1 MCGING
7 FNFRQLE
14 LIEKMNQK
22 IGHRGPDQSGVYFN
36 DNFSLGHTRLS
47 IIDLSEKAK
56 QPLFNEDKSL
66 ALVFNGEIYNF
77 KELREGLERKG
88 HSFCSRSDSEVILHL
103 YEERGADCLDLL
115 NGMFALAI
123 LDINKNELF
132 LARDRLGIK
141 PLYYY
146 FDGDKFIFSSEIKAI
161 LEHSVKK
168 EIDWDGFNHYFRL
181 HYTPQ
186 PFTIFKNIRKL
197 APASFLRFKDKKI
210 EIKRYWRISDFEDIS
225 SEEEIVERIQVLMK
239 DSVKRQLI
247 SDRPLGIFL
256 SGGVDSTSILGI
268 ADELGRKQIKTFSVG
283 FDVEPEKFNFDF
295 EAARKTSRRYRTEHH
310 ELRISGRDVFQNI
323 EKVIYHLDEPI
334 ANATQIATFLL
345 SGFAKEKVAAVL
357 AGDGGDE
364 LFGGYPRYYYSRLI
378 SRWQKLPALIRN
390 NFLADFLFDCAGRR
404 FGKDRL
410 KEKFGLPAG
419 PERYCFFMTQK
430 NDVLREVLIP
440 DYFQS
445 GLTEDF
451 FRENYF
457 QSSPTNDFEKVFMLT
472 DMQTWLTDESLTRAD
487 KMTMAFGLEQ
497 RVPLLDHRLVELSAK
512 INSRLKIKKGGK
524 HIFKKA
530 MKRYLPDYVLS
541 APKRGWFSPTAKW
554 LRTDLRDF
562 AYETLSKD
570 YCYQTQNY
578 FNFENA
584 RKMLD
589 QHINKKRYNLN
600 CLWTLITFQVWA
612 KQYL

>member
-7 FNFRQLE
+7 FNFRQPE

-22 IGHRGPDQSGVYFN
+22 IRHRGPDQAGVYFN

-77 KELREGLERKG
+77 RELREELERKG

-103 YEERGADCLDLL
+103 YEERGVGCLDSL

-123 LDINKNELF
+123 LDIDKNELF

-161 LEHSVKK
+161 LEHSIEK

-181 HYTPQ
+181 HYAPQ

-197 APASFLRFKDKKI
+197 APASFLRFRDKRI
-210 EIKRYWRISDFEDIS
+210 EIKRYWQVSDFEDIY
-225 SEEEIVERIQVLMK
+225 SEEEIVERIQTLMK

-256 SGGVDSTSILGI
+256 SGGVDSTSILGV
-268 ADELGRKQIKTFSVG
+268 ADELGCKQIKTFSVG

-295 EAARKTSRRYRTEHH
+295 EAAKKTSRRYQTEHY
-310 ELRISGRDVFQNI
+310 ELEISGRDTLQNI
-323 EKVIYHLDEPI
+323 EKAIYHLDEPV

-378 SRWQKLPALIRN
+378 SRWQKLPVLIRN

-404 FGKDRL
+404 FDKGNL

-430 NDVLREVLIP
+430 NGVLREVLIS

-457 QSSPTNDFEKVFMLT
+457 QSSLTNDFEKHFMLT
-472 DMQTWLTDESLTRAD
+472 DMQTWLVDESLTRAD

-524 HIFKKA
+524 YIFKKA
-530 MKRYLPDYVLS
+530 MRRYLPDYVLS
-541 APKRGWFSPTAKW
+541 ASKRGWFSPTAKW
-554 LRTDLRDF
+554 LRTDLKDF
-562 AYETLSKD
+562 AYDVLSKG
-570 YCYQTQNY
+570 YCRQTKDY
-578 FNFENA
+578 FNFDNI

>member
-7 FNFRQLE
+7 FNFRQAE
-14 LIEKMNQK
+14 LIGKMNQK
-22 IGHRGPDQSGVYFN
+22 IRHRGPDQSGVYLN

-77 KELREGLERKG
+77 RELRDGLEKKG
-88 HSFCSRSDSEVILHL
+88 HSFYSRSDSETILHL
-103 YEERGADCLDLL
+103 YEESGAGCLGSL

-132 LARDRLGIK
+132 LARDRLGVK

-146 FDGDKFIFSSEIKAI
+146 FDGNKFIFSSEIKAI
-161 LEHSVKK
+161 LEHPIKK
-168 EIDWDGFNHYFRL
+168 EIDFSGFNHYFRL
-181 HYTPQ
+181 HYAPQ

-197 APASFLRFKDKKI
+197 APASYLYLRNKRI
-210 EIKRYWRISDFEDIS
+210 EIKKYWQINDFEDIS
-225 SEEEIVERIQVLMK
+225 SEEEIIGQIQSLLK
-239 DSVKRQLI
+239 DSISRQMI

-268 ADELGRKQIKTFSVG
+268 ADELGQGQLKTFSIG
-283 FDVEPEKFNFDF
+283 FDIEPEKFNFDF
-295 EAARKTSRRYRTEHH
+295 EAAGKTSRRYQTEHH
-310 ELRISGRDVFQNI
+310 ELIISGKDALRNI

-345 SGFAKEKVAAVL
+345 SKFAKEKVAVVL

-378 SRWQKLPALIRN
+378 SRWQKLPSFLRN
-390 NFLADFLFDCAGRR
+390 NFLTDFMLGRMAER
-404 FGKDRL
+404 LGKGDL
-410 KEKFGLPAG
+410 KEKLGLPAG
-419 PERYCFFMTQK
+419 AERYCFFMAQK
-430 NDVLREVLIP
+430 DDILKEVLNP
-440 DYFQS
+440 NYFQS
-445 GLTEDF
+445 GLTKDF
-451 FRENYF
+451 FQENYF
-457 QSSPTNDFEKVFMLT
+457 QLPPANDFEKHFMLA
-472 DMQTWLTDESLTRAD
+472 DLQTWLVDESLTRAD

-512 INSRLKIKKGGK
+512 INSRLKIKKDGK
-524 HIFKKA
+524 YIFKKA
-530 MKRYLPDYVLS
+530 MREYLPQYVLA

-554 LRTDLRDF
+554 LRTDLKDF
-562 AYETLSKD
+562 AYDVLSKG
-570 YCYQTQNY
+570 YCRQTQDY
-578 FNFENA
+578 FNFDNV
-584 RKMLD
+584 RKTLD